1 MHGEVLHHLVRRG
14 YEAMGNDAQKPVV
27 VEKSLLEMAP
37 LIITILCCTIGLAS
51 VSSGS
56 LGLTK
61 CVY

>member
-1 MHGEVLHHLVRRG
+1 
-14 YEAMGNDAQKPVV
+14 MGNDAQKPVV